1 LALLSGFFIG
11 LITLNDPAFDFQLV
25 RRALRQS
32 TKEEAIMGISRRQFL
47 LSIPA
52 AGAGFI
58 LPSYFDKAVDVL
70 AQTGEP
76 LIIPPEECLTELIA
90 VDQGFGEFQLNVG
103 DPWKEPPRM
112 TLREFIGR
120 YYESDVDSYVVE
132 NCDGEEE
139 LDLDAE
145 VDPLRVMETWA
156 LTDSPNAL
164 AFGLLYGLDLGA
176 DLHGPG
182 AVGELQFIDGPCPGN
197 DYIGVHATD
206 ALTLSLL
213 QERLNQLN
221 TGIHIRVA

>member
-1 LALLSGFFIG
+1 
-11 LITLNDPAFDFQLV
+11 
-25 RRALRQS
+25 
-32 TKEEAIMGISRRQFL
+32 MGITRRQFL
-47 LSIPA
+47 FSIPA

-58 LPSYFDKAVDVL
+58 LPTYFDKAVDVL

-103 DPWKEPPRM
+103 DPWKGPPRM
-112 TLREFIGR
+112 TLREFIDR
-120 YYESDVDSYVVE
+120 YCESDVDTYVAGYS
-132 NCDGEEE
+132 DGEEE

-145 VDPLRVMETWA
+145 MPPETVMETWA
-156 LTDSPNAL
+156 ATDSPNAL
-164 AFGLLYGLDLGA
+164 AFGLLYDLDLGT

-182 AVGELQFIDGPCPGN
+182 TVGELQFIDGPCPGN

-206 ALTLSLL
+206 TLTLSLL

-221 TGIHIRVA
+221 TGIHIRISKSYNEYVSVI

>member
-1 LALLSGFFIG
+1 
-11 LITLNDPAFDFQLV
+11 
-25 RRALRQS
+25 
-32 TKEEAIMGISRRQFL
+32 MGISRRQFL
-47 LSIPA
+47 LSTSA

-90 VDQGFGEFQLNVG
+90 VDQGFGEFQLNIG
-103 DPWKEPPRM
+103 DPWEDPPRM
-112 TLREFIGR
+112 TLREFIDR
-120 YYESDVDSYVVE
+120 YFESDVDAYIVAFT
-132 NCDGEEE
+132 DGEEV
-139 LDLDAE
+139 LNLDAE
-145 VDPLRVMETWA
+145 MNPVVVMKTWA

-182 AVGELQFIDGPCPGN
+182 AVGELEFIDGAYPGN
-197 DYIGVHATD
+197 DYIGVNAAD

-221 TGIHIRVA
+221 TGIHVRIADASNGGT